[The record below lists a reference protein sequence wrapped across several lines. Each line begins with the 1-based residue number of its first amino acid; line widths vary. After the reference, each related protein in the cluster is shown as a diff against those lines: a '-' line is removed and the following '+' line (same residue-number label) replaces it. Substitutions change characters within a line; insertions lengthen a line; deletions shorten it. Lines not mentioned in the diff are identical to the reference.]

1 MTNNNT
7 KPSAASTSKKSS
19 LSSVP
24 TRVGK
29 DAVTIDPNALRHLID
44 TLRAKL
50 PHRNQG
56 RNG

>member
-1 MTNNNT
+1 MTNNNI

-29 DAVTIDPNALRHLID
+29 DAVTIDTNALRHLID

-50 PHRNQG
+50 PHRN
-56 RNG
+56 